1 MDNKNKPVG
10 KKFDYALFKAND
22 KLARDIG
29 KKYWSSLNY
38 KVYDN
43 PDRYGPDLIVE
54 EICIDTYRH
63 NIANDFYCE
72 MEIKRAWK
80 GKEFRYK
87 TCQIPQRKGKYLD
100 KTKYDKTC
108 NFFIINNE
116 YEYAFFIKEED
127 ISSSPLVEVPNKYVP
142 AGEFFYQVSLDKCK
156 LIELGKH
163 SNEK

>member
-54 EICIDTYRH
+54 EIGIDTYRH
-63 NIANDFYCE
+63 NITNDF
-72 MEIKRAWK
+72 
-80 GKEFRYK
+80 
-87 TCQIPQRKGKYLD
+87 
-100 KTKYDKTC
+100 
-108 NFFIINNE
+108 
-116 YEYAFFIKEED
+116 
-127 ISSSPLVEVPNKYVP
+127 
-142 AGEFFYQVSLDKCK
+142 
-156 LIELGKH
+156 
-163 SNEK
+163 